1 MNTFS
6 ERLAELSGK
15 ADLSTLIAKR
25 DALNH
30 QIKLIEDGIK
40 KAAYDA
46 CMAEQHLRH
55 NERRLAEGKR
65 QLSTGE
71 FAAGIFD
78 EDQPHDQ

>member
-1 MNTFS
+1 MTDLLIN
-6 ERLAELSGK
+6 LK
-15 ADLSTLIAKR
+15 AQR
-25 DALNH
+25 DALNNR
-30 QIKLIEDGIK
+30 IKLVEDGIR

-65 QLSTGE
+65 QLSSGE

-78 EDQPHDQ
+78 ED